1 VAAAKHRNYDIEG
14 RIPPEFTIDM
24 LVQTWSPQF
33 QSFWDPREWPPY
45 NSPKYVADLAY
56 KWNNQGSRKR
66 LRHKMVMDEIPERTR
81 HGRATPFL
89 TDPKQYECGKC
100 DRLGHNS
107 CTCHWQISEVRL
119 MVFLHYFIL
128 IEMFVVI
135 MHTLTALV
143 DRYYL

>member
-1 VAAAKHRNYDIEG
+1 VVVLQDFSYTCGAPRQYHFVCSHLVAAAKHRNYDIEG

-100 DRLGHNS
+100 GRLGHNS
-107 CTCHWQISEVRL
+107 CTCHWQISEV
-119 MVFLHYFIL
+119 
-128 IEMFVVI
+128 
-135 MHTLTALV
+135 
-143 DRYYL
+143 